1 MRMTGSIIAFL
12 FSNLYLV
19 LFAVAVCTAAGKL
32 RRYRREGI
40 AFDAAYVAW
49 GEQLFYSVGI
59 VFVYYGFLHANFG
72 EYVAP
77 AIGWRPSPF
86 EYELGWVEIP
96 LGVVAM
102 MALWRGYEFRL
113 AATIV
118 SATFL
123 LACAAQH
130 IHEMLCCGNYAPSN
144 AGPILWFYDIFVPVL
159 LIALALLSRKPRRDA
174 PIARVHMAR

>member
-1 MRMTGSIIAFL
+1 MRMTGGGMIGFL

-19 LFAVAVCTAAGKL
+19 LFAVALCTTAGKL
-32 RRYRREGI
+32 RRYRREGT
-40 AFDAAYVAW
+40 ASNAAYVAW
-49 GEQLFYSVGI
+49 GEQLFYTVGI
-59 VFVYYGFLHANFG
+59 VFVYFGVLHANFG
-72 EYVAP
+72 EHVAP

-96 LGVVAM
+96 LGAVAM

-130 IHEMLCCGNYAPSN
+130 IHEILCCGNYAPSN
-144 AGPILWFYDIFVPVL
+144 AGPVLWFYDVFVPLL
-159 LIALALLSRKPRRDA
+159 LIALALLSRKRA
-174 PIARVHMAR
+174 V